1 MEAKRDD
8 VRILLE
14 KFKSKNVLI
23 LGDIMI
29 DSYMWGKVNRIS
41 PEAPIPVVS
50 VVRREYRL
58 GGAANVALN
67 IRSLGAEP
75 ILCSVVGVDEKA
87 TIFRDL
93 LKNNNM
99 CSDGIISHPNRKTTI
114 KTRVISGSQHLL
126 RVDDEVDNPIED
138 DISDIL
144 IDTVKRIC
152 GERKIDLIIFEDYD
166 KGVLTSYN
174 ISKLVNFAKSQG
186 IFTAVDPKKRSF
198 MCYSGVD
205 LFKPNHKEFCEGIKK
220 EVPKNDALT
229 INDAA
234 QIFLKQTSIAILL
247 LTLSEHGIFVSNSK
261 KYYHIPAEIR
271 DIADVSGAGDTV
283 ISVAG
288 LLLSC
293 GADMESIANISNIAG
308 GLVCEKTGV
317 VPICP
322 DELLSQ
328 FAN

>member
-1 MEAKRDD
+1 MEVKRSD

-14 KFKSKNVLI
+14 KFRTKKVLI

-50 VVRREYRL
+50 ITGREYRL

-67 IRSLGAEP
+67 VKSLGAEP

-87 TIFRDL
+87 SIFREL
-93 LKNNNM
+93 LEKNNM
-99 CSDGIISHPNRKTTI
+99 SSDGIISHPNRKTTI

-126 RVDDEVDNPIED
+126 RVDDEIETPIED
-138 DISDIL
+138 EVSDML
-144 IDTVKRIC
+144 IETVKRIC
-152 GERKIDLIIFEDYD
+152 NENKIDVIIFEDYD

-174 ISKLVNFAKSQG
+174 ISKLVSFAKSKG
-186 IFTAVDPKKRSF
+186 ICTAVDPKKRNF
-198 MCYSGVD
+198 LYYSGVN
-205 LFKPNHKEFCEGIKK
+205 LFKPNHKEFSEGIKT
-220 EVPKNDALT
+220 EIPKNNFPA
-229 INDAA
+229 INYAA
-234 QIFLKQTSIAILL
+234 QTFLKESDIAILL
-247 LTLSEHGIFVSNSK
+247 LTLSEHGVFVSNSQ
-261 KYYHIPAEIR
+261 KYYHVPAEIR
-271 DIADVSGAGDTV
+271 NIADVSGAGDTV

-293 GADMESIANISNIAG
+293 GVGMEDIAGISNIAG

-317 VPICP
+317 EPIKP
-322 DELLSQ
+322 EELLNQ
-328 FAN
+328 FVD